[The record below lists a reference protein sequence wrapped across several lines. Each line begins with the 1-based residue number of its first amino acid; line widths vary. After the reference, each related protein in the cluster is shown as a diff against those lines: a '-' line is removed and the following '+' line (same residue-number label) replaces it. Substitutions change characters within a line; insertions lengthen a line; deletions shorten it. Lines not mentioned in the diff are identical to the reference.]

1 MSHHT
6 RRFALHDDSTPLV
19 VTHNAAQHH
28 ISVHILT
35 IPILRSENLTRK
47 HTIHHRALILPCYAA
62 PISRRCIALHRRIT
76 LAVCNHAMIHPC
88 NAADVA
94 RVFLRR
100 SHHQFSP
107 FKSQI
112 LHDAT
117 GANPAKETDIGS
129 GSIRHL
135 HPKVPDAVTAT
146 IQRAIERA
154 LITFAGRVIA

>member
-1 MSHHT
+1 MSHLT
-6 RRFALHDDSTPLV
+6 RRLALHDDSTPLV

-28 ISVHILT
+28 ISIHILT
-35 IPILRSENLTRK
+35 IPLRSENLTRK
-47 HTIHHRALILPCYAA
+47 HTIHHHALILPSHAT
-62 PISRRCIALHRRIT
+62 PIGRGSIALHLRIT
-76 LAVCNHAMIHPC
+76 PAVSNDAMIHPS

-100 SHHQFSP
+100 SHHQFSL